1 MMRAF
6 RRDWR
11 RIYSLHGFRPFG
23 ILLAVLLVFVVVV
36 DQLAE
41 DYSAQDEKRDK
52 LDREVRAMR
61 LKVGQQKQIENA
73 LQTNLARLD
82 SNAGRAFAGA
92 APESAAADMAGN
104 VDRWLGDSGIK
115 SNGSS
120 PQPPQAR
127 GGVTY
132 LPLSASMTLLPQH
145 LVRLLENLHT
155 APFALRMVELDLRVS
170 DPEAPSELQAQARF
184 EGVYLPPRGP
194 VKNASE
200 TGGRLPPG
208 R

>member
-23 ILLAVLLVFVVVV
+23 LLLALLLTFVVIV

-41 DYSAQDEKRDK
+41 DYLAQDEKREK

-61 LKVGQQKQIENA
+61 LKVGQQKQIETA
-73 LQTNLARLD
+73 LQTNQARLD
-82 SNAGRAFAGA
+82 SSASRAFAGA
-92 APESAAADMAGN
+92 TPQQAGADMAGSI
-104 VDRWLGDSGIK
+104 DKWLGDSGIK

-120 PQPPQAR
+120 PQAPVVRSDA
-127 GGVTY
+127 TI
-132 LPLSASMTLLPQH
+132 LPLVSSMNLLPQQ
-145 LVRLLENLHT
+145 LVRLLQQLQG
-155 APFALRMVELDLRVS
+155 APFALRLSELELNVS
-170 DPEAPSELQAQARF
+170 DPEAPSELQARARF

-194 VKNASE
+194 VKNTSE
-200 TGGRLPPG
+200 PGGRLPAG